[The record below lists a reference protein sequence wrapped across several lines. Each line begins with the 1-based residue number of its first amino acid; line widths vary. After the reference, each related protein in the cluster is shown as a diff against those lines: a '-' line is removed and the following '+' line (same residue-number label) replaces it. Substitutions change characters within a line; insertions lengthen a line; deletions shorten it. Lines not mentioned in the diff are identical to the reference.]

1 MLTDSIGGSDGV
13 FHECD
18 FVSEIENLHMIDA
31 EMGADNSIAG
41 TLFRRGVCMPSNMKI
56 TKEDMER
63 ICGLIIK
70 LWERADVKFL

>member
-1 MLTDSIGGSDGV
+1 MLIDSIGGSDGV

-18 FVSEIENLHMIDA
+18 FVSEIENLHMIDE

-56 TKEDMER
+56 AKEDMER
-63 ICGLIIK
+63 ICGLVRK